1 MIVRS
6 ANHVYGE
13 GPIVHSHELVE
24 LAGWFKVGNLFR
36 TVLMAHIVVLR
47 SFSASMPGGT
57 LLKSNVRQVAPESQ
71 SSSRFRKVAML
82 EPPDKY

>member
-6 ANHVYGE
+6 ANHVYEE

-24 LAGWFKVGNLFR
+24 LAEWFKVGNLFR
-36 TVLMAHIVVLR
+36 TVLMAHIVLLR
-47 SFSASMPGGT
+47 SFNASMPEGS
-57 LLKSNVRQVAPESQ
+57 LNKSNVRQVAPESQ

-82 EPPDKY
+82 GPRDKY